1 MSKYISTLLKCKGI
15 SKLGAQQ
22 LLLDTQ
28 SLKTALLD
36 LPSIT
41 LTVKRKP
48 PDKWVEVKNCFLM
61 KISKLKYFCNFDL

>member
-1 MSKYISTLLKCKGI
+1 MGKFMSTLYKCKNV
-15 SKLGAQQ
+15 SKTGAQQ

-36 LPSIT
+36 LPSLN

-48 PDKWVEVKNCFLM
+48 PDK
-61 KISKLKYFCNFDL
+61 

>member
-1 MSKYISTLLKCKGI
+1 MSKYISTLYKCRGI
-15 SKLGAQQ
+15 SKEGAHQ

-36 LPSIT
+36 LPSIG

-48 PDKWVEVKNCFLM
+48 PDKLV
-61 KISKLKYFCNFDL
+61 

>member
-1 MSKYISTLLKCKGI
+1 MTKYITALQKNKGI
-15 SKLGAQQ
+15 SKPGAQQ

-36 LPSIT
+36 LPSIA

-48 PDKWVEVKNCFLM
+48 PDK
-61 KISKLKYFCNFDL
+61 